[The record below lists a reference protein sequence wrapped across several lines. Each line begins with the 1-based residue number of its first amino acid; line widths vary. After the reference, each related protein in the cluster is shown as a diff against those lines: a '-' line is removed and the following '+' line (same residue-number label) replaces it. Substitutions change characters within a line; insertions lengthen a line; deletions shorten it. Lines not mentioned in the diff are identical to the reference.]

1 MRDTI
6 AERLG
11 TRIPVQAIN
20 AEDFGRLNASKI
32 LKEGLLLIRE
42 NRAKQDK

>member
-20 AEDFGRLNASKI
+20 AEDFGRLNANKI
-32 LKEGLLLIRE
+32 LKEALMLIRE
-42 NRAKQDK
+42 NREKQGE